1 MNKEERRDDLYNL
14 LPWYVR
20 AIIRTI
26 VVLMDPLNR
35 LLDKYEMGATF
46 YIDDFAEYGVIEIED
61 EPDEEILH

>member
-1 MNKEERRDDLYNL
+1 MNKEERRDDLYKL
-14 LPWYVR
+14 LPWYTR
-20 AIIRTI
+20 AIVRTI

-46 YIDDFAEYGVIEIED
+46 YIDDFAEYGIIEIED